1 MVVLLFSFCSQLHQ
15 QGHCAKTALNR
26 SLFSQP
32 LFFSTEHFHRE
43 EGLLLVAAHR
53 PRDNKQ
59 PAVGQVQN
67 ERVGVQIG
75 VPTIRVIGKTG
86 ERPKERRRENLTQ
99 ERKERRG
106 GG

>member
-43 EGLLLVAAHR
+43 EGLLVAAHR

-75 VPTIRVIGKTG
+75 VPTVRVIGKTG
-86 ERPKERRRENLTQ
+86 ENLTQ